1 MQSPPYL
8 AVVPD
13 HLEGL
18 HQFFTGLERR
28 VELSEQRQRGGV
40 LPQRRALVR
49 VNVGLTVQFEET
61 RDVGAPRAS

>member
-1 MQSPPYL
+1 
-8 AVVPD
+8 
-13 HLEGL
+13 
-18 HQFFTGLERR
+18 
-28 VELSEQRQRGGV
+28 V